1 MNNSIE
7 PVDVPLVDW
16 NAGKLLT
23 APRKNRPNRREMYF
37 PTTCPECQSVRWLTR
52 SAAEKAEA
60 EKRTC
65 RRCQTSNAGKLGWAA
80 TSALYGADFT
90 RKICQQHQL
99 LNPSRPEA
107 LVDHLLFSL
116 NASYER
122 QVEYSA
128 QDEQGLFHTFYLD
141 FLLDTPQGPLPLE
154 INGYWHKRHRLDRDR
169 WLAELW
175 TGLPV
180 EFIDAETVVADLQ
193 GIEAH
198 LRKLLSI
205 Q

>member
-1 MNNSIE
+1 MNYE
-7 PVDVPLVDW
+7 QL
-16 NAGKLLT
+16 K
-23 APRKNRPNRREMYF
+23 
-37 PTTCPECQSVRWLTR
+37 SVRWLTR